1 MATAKKLPSGNWRI
15 LAFSGYKII
24 DGKKRRTY
32 ESFTGKTKK
41 DVNLQFALWQNSK
54 HRDANMSVG
63 EAIDGYISLK
73 ENVLSPSTV
82 RGYKSMRTNYYSEI
96 EDINLREADSGKIQ
110 QWISSLTATHSPK
123 SVHHA
128 YSLLLSSLNLYA
140 PDKSIH
146 VTLPKLKQ
154 KEYHLPSDEDLK
166 ILIDYCEDK
175 KMFELEVAIMLSMY
189 CSLRRGEI
197 CALEKTDLRGSTI
210 SISKCIVRDT
220 NGGYVIKQPK
230 TAKSFRKV
238 SAPDFLVKKMMA
250 IEGDKFV
257 NCFPD
262 ALYDRFDRAVRASGI
277 RPFNFHLLRH
287 VFASKALMI
296 MPEKYVQE
304 MGGWKSNYVMRT
316 IYENTFDSER
326 KKNEK
331 KLNEFWEMQ
340 HEMQHEI

>member
-1 MATAKKLPSGNWRI
+1 MSVITTIVYRFGGAIASNDAIFALIFKEWKCINMATAKKLPSGNWRI

-73 ENVLSPSTV
+73 ENVLS
-82 RGYKSMRTNYYSEI
+82 
-96 EDINLREADSGKIQ
+96 
-110 QWISSLTATHSPK
+110 LTATHSPK

-146 VTLPKLKQ
+146 VTLPKLTQ

-262 ALYDRFDRAVRASGI
+262 ALSDRFDRAVRASGI

-340 HEMQHEI
+340 HEMQHGI